1 MRINIYNS
9 ARSFTVCYWNGDS
22 EWEDACPYS
31 TIDAAMEAAKNEIDV
46 RQQAMGAHIVDTET
60 GEIYVTCT
68 WDENDIP
75 EEDYGDWDDN
85 GPYDVEWDDH
95 YWDDGCHVDD
105 VDESNYDPY
114 AGCDMYEVEPLDY
127 GY

>member
-1 MRINIYNS
+1 MKINIYNN
-9 ARSFTVCYWNGDS
+9 ARSFIVSYWNDDS
-22 EWEDACPYS
+22 EWEDAYPYS

-46 RQQAMGAHIVDTET
+46 RQQAIGAHIIDVET

-75 EEDYGDWDDN
+75 EEDYGPWD
-85 GPYDVEWDDH
+85 
-95 YWDDGCHVDD
+95 DD

-114 AGCDMYEVEPLDY
+114 AGCDMYEVEPFDF
-127 GY
+127 GGEF

>member
-31 TIDAAMEAAKNEIDV
+31 TIDAAVEAAKNEIDV

-95 YWDDGCHVDD
+95 YWDDGCPNDD

-114 AGCDMYEVEPLDY
+114 AGCDMYEVEPFGYDY
-127 GY
+127 

>member
-1 MRINIYNS
+1 MKIHIYNS
-9 ARSFTVCYWNGDS
+9 ARSFTVCYWNDDCD
-22 EWEDACPYS
+22 WEDDCPYS

-46 RQQAMGAHIVDTET
+46 RQQAIGAHIIDTET

-75 EEDYGDWDDN
+75 EEDD
-85 GPYDVEWDDH
+85 PYDTEWDDH
-95 YWDDGCHVDD
+95 YWDDGCPIDD

-114 AGCDMYEVEPLDY
+114 AGCDMYEVEPFDF
-127 GY
+127 GGEF

>member
-9 ARSFTVCYWNGDS
+9 ARSFTVCYWNDDS

-31 TIDAAMEAAKNEIDV
+31 TIDAAVEAARNEIDV
-46 RQQAMGAHIVDTET
+46 RQQALGAHIIDTET

-75 EEDYGDWDDN
+75 EEDYGPQDI
-85 GPYDVEWDDH
+85 EWDDH
-95 YWDDGCHVDD
+95 YWDDGCPIDD

-114 AGCDMYEVEPLDY
+114 AGCDMYEVEPFDY
-127 GY
+127 

>member
-9 ARSFTVCYWNGDS
+9 ARSFTVCYWNDDS
-22 EWEDACPYS
+22 EWEDAYPYS
-31 TIDAAMEAAKNEIDV
+31 TIDAALEAAKNKIDV
-46 RQQAMGAHIVDTET
+46 RQQAIGAHIIDTET

-75 EEDYGDWDDN
+75 EEAYGDWDS
-85 GPYDVEWDDH
+85 G
-95 YWDDGCHVDD
+95 YWDDGCPIDD

-114 AGCDMYEVEPLDY
+114 TGCDMYEVEPFDY
-127 GY
+127 